1 MIYTFWGMG
10 DIDTLRL
17 YQFFPLVNYNWVYR
31 RLLALDCEILV
42 K

>member
-17 YQFFPLVNYNWVYR
+17 YQFFPLVK
-31 RLLALDCEILV
+31 LQLGLQEIIGIGL
-42 K
+42 